1 MLGMAH
7 TSNTSKGAEASSM
20 AVFEMKSMAEQV
32 QTAHPKTVGS
42 R

>member
-32 QTAHPKTVGS
+32 QIAHPKTVGS